1 MLRKRPHGNI
11 AIEAITA
18 LALALCAPLALAQD
32 AARNAIEA
40 INFSS
45 QQGGKVIVKVT
56 LKEPLAG
63 APQGFAVTNPP
74 RIALDFPETANA
86 LGRTQIEAGE
96 GDLKSISVVQTAN
109 RTRLVMNLAR
119 NLAYTTAVEGKLVV
133 VTIDSGNAP
142 ALAPGTSQSTG
153 PTARFAEPAPG
164 TTARQNLR
172 DVDFRRGNSGEGRV
186 VVDLSSPNTGIDIR
200 QQGRQVIVD
209 FINTG
214 APKNLVRRLDVADF
228 GTPIKFVDLFEQ
240 GGNARLVVEPRGLW
254 EYSAYQ
260 TDTQF
265 ILEVKPIKEDPNKL
279 IQGSNPGYSGEK
291 LSLNFQ
297 NVEVRAVLQVIAD
310 FTGLNIITS
319 DTVGGNLTLRL
330 KDVPWDQALDIILQ
344 SKGLSKRKNGN
355 VVLIAPTDELA
366 AKEKLLLESSNQ
378 ISELEP
384 LRTESYALSYAKAE
398 DLRKLLSDKDQKIL
412 SKRGNANMDE
422 RTNTLFVQDVPIRL
436 EEVRKLVAQLDVAVR
451 QVMIEARIVIA
462 DDKWGRSL
470 GARFGFQGGFNR
482 GNTNLGTSGTPF
494 NTTTSIGGANQIS
507 PGSSNLAQGT
517 LSPQGAQPEQM
528 NVNLPVA
535 GAAGQLAL
543 TFFNLGSGN
552 LVNLELSALEA
563 DNRGKVISN
572 PRVITADKKRAVISQ
587 GTEIP
592 YQTSSASGATTV
604 TFKPAVLELAVTPR
618 ITPDDKIILDLEV
631 RKDNVGALVNAGSAG
646 TIPSIDT
653 KRVTTQVLVDNGET
667 AVLGGIFEQTT
678 RTSTDKVP
686 LLGDIPVFG
695 YLFKRTTKVDDK
707 TELLIFITPK
717 IIKEGV
723 ALR

>member
-18 LALALCAPLALAQD
+18 LVLALCAPLALAQD
-32 AARNAIEA
+32 AAKNAIEA

-45 QQGGKVIVKVT
+45 QQGGKVMVKVT

-119 NLAYTTAVEGKLVV
+119 NLTYTTAVEGKLVV

-142 ALAPGTSQSTG
+142 ALAPGTSQSTA

-279 IQGSNPGYSGEK
+279 IQGSNPGYSG
-291 LSLNFQ
+291 S
-297 NVEVRAVLQVIAD
+297 
-310 FTGLNIITS
+310 TS
-319 DTVGGNLTLRL
+319 RTS
-330 KDVPWDQALDIILQ
+330 KCVPCC
-344 SKGLSKRKNGN
+344 
-355 VVLIAPTDELA
+355 
-366 AKEKLLLESSNQ
+366 
-378 ISELEP
+378 
-384 LRTESYALSYAKAE
+384 
-398 DLRKLLSDKDQKIL
+398 
-412 SKRGNANMDE
+412 
-422 RTNTLFVQDVPIRL
+422 
-436 EEVRKLVAQLDVAVR
+436 
-451 QVMIEARIVIA
+451 
-462 DDKWGRSL
+462 RSL
-470 GARFGFQGGFNR
+470 
-482 GNTNLGTSGTPF
+482 P
-494 NTTTSIGGANQIS
+494 
-507 PGSSNLAQGT
+507 T
-517 LSPQGAQPEQM
+517 L
-528 NVNLPVA
+528 
-535 GAAGQLAL
+535 
-543 TFFNLGSGN
+543 
-552 LVNLELSALEA
+552 
-563 DNRGKVISN
+563 
-572 PRVITADKKRAVISQ
+572 
-587 GTEIP
+587 
-592 YQTSSASGATTV
+592 
-604 TFKPAVLELAVTPR
+604 PA
-618 ITPDDKIILDLEV
+618 
-631 RKDNVGALVNAGSAG
+631 
-646 TIPSIDT
+646 
-653 KRVTTQVLVDNGET
+653 
-667 AVLGGIFEQTT
+667 
-678 RTSTDKVP
+678 
-686 LLGDIPVFG
+686 
-695 YLFKRTTKVDDK
+695 
-707 TELLIFITPK
+707 
-717 IIKEGV
+717 
-723 ALR
+723 